1 MQPNQDEDSPPQRL
15 ANVFDISIAAEHDDR
30 KGSGVVVID
39 ERSAQSLSFLE
50 IDGVV
55 IEKTFLI

>member
-1 MQPNQDEDSPPQRL
+1 MSL
-15 ANVFDISIAAEHDDR
+15 HISIAAEHDDR

-55 IEKTFLI
+55 IEKTLYI